1 MPLPTPTRMSPDKI
15 AGLGLA
21 ADEPFIPPD
30 QILEGVHRPRGEV
43 LFYGD
48 ELVTEVYEDEPASF
62 AITEPFPYDEFVMVV
77 SGKLTLTD
85 AADGVQEFVA
95 GESVVVPKGFTG
107 VWKMEGNYRELVA
120 IERTAYDNANGLEA
134 Q

>member
-1 MPLPTPTRMSPDKI
+1 MTTLTPTRMNPDKI
-15 AGLGLA
+15 AGLGLEEE
-21 ADEPFIPPD
+21 EPFIPPED
-30 QILEGVHRPRGEV
+30 ILEGAHEPRGEV

-48 ELVTEVYEDEPASF
+48 ELVTLVYEDKAGTF
-62 AITEPFPYDEFVMVV
+62 AITQPFPYDEFVMVV

-85 AADGVQEFVA
+85 DTDQVQAFAA

-107 VWKMEGNYRELVA
+107 IWKMEGNYRELVA
-120 IERTAYDNANGLEA
+120 IERAAYDKAHGIEA

>member
-1 MPLPTPTRMSPDKI
+1 MTAPTPTRMNPDKI
-15 AGLGLA
+15 AGLGLEKE
-21 ADEPFIPPD
+21 EPFIPPD
-30 QILEGVHRPRGEV
+30 QILEGAHVPRGAP

-48 ELVTEVYEDEPASF
+48 ELVVVVYEDEAGTF
-62 AITEPFPYDEFVMVV
+62 AITQPFPYDEFVMVV

-85 AADGVQEFVA
+85 AADRVQEFVA

-107 VWKMEGNYRELVA
+107 IWKMEGNYRELVA
-120 IERTAYDNANGLEA
+120 IERAAYDNAHSDYA

>member
-1 MPLPTPTRMSPDKI
+1 MTAPTPTRMNPDKI

-21 ADEPFIPPD
+21 KEEPFIPPD
-30 QILEGVHRPRGEV
+30 QILEGAHKPRGAP
-43 LFYGD
+43 LFRGD
-48 ELVTEVYEDEPASF
+48 ELVIEVYEDEAGPF
-62 AITEPFPYDEFVMVV
+62 AIPQPFPYDEFVMVV

-85 AADGVQEFVA
+85 AADQVQEFVA

-107 VWKMEGNYRELVA
+107 IWKMEGNYRELIA

>member
-1 MPLPTPTRMSPDKI
+1 MTAPSPTRMNPDRI

-21 ADEPFIPPD
+21 KGEPFIPPD
-30 QILEGVHRPRGEV
+30 QILDGAHAPRGEV
-43 LFYGD
+43 LFRGD
-48 ELVTEVYEDEPASF
+48 ELVMEVYEDVPGTF
-62 AITEPFPYDEFVMVV
+62 AITQPFPYDEFVMVV
-77 SGKLTLTD
+77 SGKLILTD
-85 AADGVQEFVA
+85 ASDQVQEFVA

-107 VWKMEGNYRELVA
+107 IWKMEGNYRELVA

>member
-1 MPLPTPTRMSPDKI
+1 MNALTPTRMSPDKI

-21 ADEPFIPPD
+21 EEEPFIPPD
-30 QILEGVHRPRGEV
+30 QILEGAHKPRGAP
-43 LFYGD
+43 LFQGD
-48 ELVTEVYEDEPASF
+48 ELVIEVYEDEPAAF
-62 AITEPFPYDEFVMVV
+62 AITQPFPYDEFVMVV

-85 AADGVQEFVA
+85 AADRVQEFAA

-107 VWKMEGNYRELVA
+107 IWKMEGNYRELVA
-120 IERTAYDNANGLEA
+120 IERAAYDQAHGVEA

>member
-1 MPLPTPTRMSPDKI
+1 MDPDKI

-21 ADEPFIPPD
+21 KEEPFIPAQD
-30 QILEGVHRPRGEV
+30 ILEGAHNPRHAV
-43 LFYGD
+43 LFYGK
-48 ELVTEVYEDEPASF
+48 ELVTLVYEDETGTF
-62 AITEPFPYDEFVMVV
+62 AIPNPFPYDEFVMVV

-85 AADGVQEFVA
+85 ATDQVQAFAA

-107 VWKMEGNYRELVA
+107 IWKMEGNYRELVV
-120 IERTAYDNANGLEA
+120 IERAAYDKSHGIEA

>member
-1 MPLPTPTRMSPDKI
+1 MNAPAPKRMNPDKI

-21 ADEPFIPPD
+21 KKEPFIPPE
-30 QILEGVHRPRGEV
+30 QILEGAHKPRGAP
-43 LFYGD
+43 LFRGD
-48 ELVTEVYEDEPASF
+48 ELVIVVYEDEAGTF
-62 AITEPFPYDEFVMVV
+62 AITQPFPYDEFVTVV

-85 AADGVQEFVA
+85 AAGQVQEFVA

-107 VWKMEGNYRELVA
+107 IWKMEGNYRELIA
-120 IERTAYDNANGLEA
+120 IERATYDQAHGVEA